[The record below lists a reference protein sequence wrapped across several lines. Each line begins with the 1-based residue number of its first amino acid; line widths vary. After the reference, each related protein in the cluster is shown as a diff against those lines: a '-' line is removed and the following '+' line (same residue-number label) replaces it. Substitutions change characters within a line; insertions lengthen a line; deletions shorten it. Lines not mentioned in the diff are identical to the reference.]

1 MIPPEDVDEFDNAHA
16 DKPTEA
22 HQGQTQADEGEY
34 DRGFHGSVVVRVNE
48 GPRLVTLGVE
58 FFFDSRFPLN
68 PIVPAVDVVEFIL
81 SVGLEELIIDD
92 FRHDRLLSGQKG
104 AHIGDSEVKQV
115 FR

>member
-1 MIPPEDVDEFDNAHA
+1 MRVD
-16 DKPTEA
+16 
-22 HQGQTQADEGEY
+22 
-34 DRGFHGSVVVRVNE
+34 E
-48 GPRLVTLGVE
+48 GPRLVTLGVKL
-58 FFFDSRFPLN
+58 FLNGSFPLK

-92 FRHDRLLSGQKG
+92 FRHDRLLSGEER